1 MKKLQFSARM
11 QKVKKARSVY
21 INELV
26 YSAKR
31 AGKDPIVLSLGEAYF
46 DIPNYGFDDE
56 IVLGGYHYSDSQ
68 GLPKLRQKIS
78 EYLDRVHS
86 ASDINADDN
95 IIISGGSKLLT
106 YMSMLI
112 TLNDGD
118 EVLLHEPAWLS
129 YEDQA
134 LLCGATVRYLP
145 YQYTLKEISDGFSD
159 VTKLV
164 VINNPN
170 NPAGWVYDFNSLN
183 DMIAQAEEKGI
194 YVLVDEAYSEFT
206 RGQGFRSATSLVRQ
220 YSNLIVVN
228 SISKNFGMS
237 GWRIGFAV
245 ASQEIIAKL
254 KITNQHVITCAPTM
268 LQQYIEKNFEKIWS
282 TCNKQIH
289 ELLNKRQKVLE
300 MLNKYGFKVLD
311 GDATFYFFVELWPQG
326 INSSELVEKLLVE
339 DGVAVVPGE
348 AYGKS
353 TSHFVRLSFGAES
366 LERIETAL
374 CKIKERMRE
383 CNIIG

>member
-1 MKKLQFSARM
+1 MNKLKFSDRM
-11 QKVKKARSVY
+11 QRVKQARSIY

-31 AGKDPIVLSLGEAYF
+31 AGKNPIVLSLGEAYF
-46 DIPNYGFDDE
+46 DIPNYGINDE
-56 IVLGGYHYSDSQ
+56 VVLGGYHYSDSQ
-68 GLPKLRQKIS
+68 GLPALRRKIS
-78 EYLDRVHS
+78 EYLFRVHS
-86 ASDINADDN
+86 AKEINADDN
-95 IIISGGSKLLT
+95 VIISGGSKLLT

-112 TLNDGD
+112 TLNDED

-134 LLCGATVRYLP
+134 SLCGATVRYLP
-145 YQYTLKEISDGFSD
+145 YQYSLKEISDSFSD

-170 NPAGWVYDFNSLN
+170 NPAGWIYDFDSLKN
-183 DMIAQAEEKGI
+183 MIALAEEKGI

-206 RGQGFRSATSLVRQ
+206 RGQGFHSVTSLVRK

-245 ASQEIIAKL
+245 ADREIIAKL
-254 KITNQHVITCAPTM
+254 KVANQHLITCAPTM
-268 LQQYIEKNFEKIWS
+268 LQQYVEKNFDEIWN

-289 ELLNKRQKVLE
+289 ELLNKRQKVREL
-300 MLNKYGFKVLD
+300 LNKYEFRVLD
-311 GDATFYFFVELWPQG
+311 GDATFYFFVELCPPG
-326 INSSELVEKLLVE
+326 INSSELAEKLLVE
-339 DGVAVVPGE
+339 DGVALVPGE
-348 AYGKS
+348 AYGKT
-353 TSHFVRLSFGAES
+353 TSHFVRLSFGTES

-374 CKIKERMRE
+374 CKIKER
-383 CNIIG
+383 IQV